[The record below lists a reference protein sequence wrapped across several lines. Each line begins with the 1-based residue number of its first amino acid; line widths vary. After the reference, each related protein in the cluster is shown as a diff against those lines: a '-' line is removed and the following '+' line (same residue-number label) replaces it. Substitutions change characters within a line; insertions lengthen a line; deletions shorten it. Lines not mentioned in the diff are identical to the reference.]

1 MYRMSDFLNRW
12 GKAIILGTVLVFCF
26 SPPALGKSKGHN
38 GKKGTFQGQ
47 AYIEEKAHKGRHRG
61 NVLVQKGKSNETL
74 SPDEKAGLKKKIKK
88 WKSLPPEKQ
97 NVLRHRMDQLKKLPP
112 ESRKLYKKRFDQLQK
127 LSPQERQR
135 IQKKL
140 DNWDSLSPRE
150 KEEIRQRFHTQ

>member
-1 MYRMSDFLNRW
+1 MCDFSNRL

-26 SPPALGKSKGHN
+26 SAPALGNPKGHN

-47 AYIEEKAHKGRHRG
+47 EYIEERPHGGRQRG
-61 NVLVQKGKSNETL
+61 NVLVQKRKSNKDL
-74 SPDEKAGLKKKIKK
+74 SPEEKAGLKKKVKK

-97 NVLRHRMDQLKKLPP
+97 KALRHRMDQLKKLPP
-112 ESRKLYKKRFDQLQK
+112 ESRRHYKKRFDQLQK
-127 LSPQERQR
+127 LSPQERQG

-150 KEEIRQRFHTQ
+150 KEEIRQRFQTK